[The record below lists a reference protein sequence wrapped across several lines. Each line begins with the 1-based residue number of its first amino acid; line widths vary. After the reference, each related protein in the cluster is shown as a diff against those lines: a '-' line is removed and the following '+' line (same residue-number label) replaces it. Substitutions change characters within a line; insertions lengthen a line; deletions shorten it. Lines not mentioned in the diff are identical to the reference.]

1 MWENGIENLY
11 IFQGQFFSGSAY
23 RIYLLGNPVIWWS
36 NLVFLALF
44 LLLFIVAA
52 VQEQRGYGRHQNT
65 ADDGE
70 YEFFNLFF
78 FSLSTL
84 NDYVSFIK

>member
-1 MWENGIENLY
+1 MELKIS
-11 IFQGQFFSGSAY
+11 IVQGQFFSGSAY

-44 LLLFIVAA
+44 LLLFVVAA
-52 VQEQRGYGRHQNT
+52 VREQRGYGRQQNT

-70 YEFFNLFF
+70 YEFQFNF

-84 NDYVSFIK
+84 NDYMSFI